1 MQTATK
7 PRKPRLSDSE
17 RAEMQRASLSRATS
31 GCSLTNDLA
40 VIAAFAARGIVATP
54 RVDVFT
60 FNAWKALGRSVM
72 KGEKSVRVTTWIPVQ
87 RKATDGTKKDSGMI
101 PRTACVFHI
110 SQTQPT
116 T

>member
-1 MQTATK
+1 MTTATK
-7 PRKPRLSDSE
+7 TRKPRLSPEE
-17 RAEMQRASLSRATS
+17 RSEMQRASLNRATS

-72 KGEKSVRVTTWIPVQ
+72 KGEKGTRVVTWIPIQ
-87 RKATDGTKKDSGMI
+87 RKAADGTKKDGGML
-101 PRTACVFHI
+101 PRTAYVFHV

-116 T
+116 A